1 MKDNDEFFYI
11 LLINRKYRR
20 ENEINDFHVEKIF
33 EIEDV
38 NYLLEKAIQTFSLG
52 DYFIITNDSSMLEKY
67 ILTINFDEFKMLCRK
82 EYDKRKIRINE
93 NHFQFYNAETFE
105 YFSKVLNNEI
115 VSASMSWNCETIYP
129 YDDSTIGI
137 QNEEYEGWRENF
149 EFEYFRTP
157 NRYKTSTNDKP
168 FYINDLRKANIKQLE
183 NYISVNILDI
193 GKPNFSDLNWE
204 WRNGTLRYYDKQ
216 KCVRFYI
223 STELLK
229 ALSDSSNEIIEIKTK
244 LDQNHYIEYHA
255 IGFINQ
261 KQDNYSPEQI
271 DSYEGEN
278 RSYKKYNGV
287 YGLDDNTIDNA
298 FEGDPE
304 NYWNID

>member
-168 FYINDLRKANIKQLE
+168 FYINDLRKANITQLE

-229 ALSDSSNEIIEIKTK
+229 ALSDSSNEIIETKEPVAAAIMIGVNAEMLTSTNKTSMANK
-244 LDQNHYIEYHA
+244 TPA
-255 IGFINQ
+255 IGALNAAAI
-261 KQDNYSPEQI
+261 PEATPHPI
-271 DSYEGEN
+271 SKVL
-278 RSYKKYNGV
+278 S
-287 YGLDDNTIDNA
+287 L
-298 FEGDPE
+298 
-304 NYWNID
+304 